1 METKYLKIGLIFAFC
16 IIIVF
21 LLVKFF
27 LPKKTTQPQPSQPSK
42 VLSPEEVAI
51 KFFELESEGNR
62 IEAEKFLFSDFSK
75 VKIFD
80 EEYLILKSNLWSQPN
95 RIFKANYNIKSK
107 EIKEKESKISLEIEV
122 KEGVPFLF
130 VFNLPEKVNFEIEL
144 TKENNEWKIVKIDS
158 PDLIVKTKIGER
170 VEIKKNIFIK
180 TNRIG
185 EFISKEIEPREINN
199 KILFLETEYEN
210 SSEKEILFSP
220 LAEWR
225 ISNTEGEFF
234 FGTKFTNGTTTE
246 IKIGGNESKRI
257 KIFFEVSQNFSVKE
271 VIFQNL
277 DKKVIFEI

>member
-21 LLVKFF
+21 LLVKIF

-42 VLSPEEVAI
+42 VFTPEEVAI

-62 IEAEKFLFSDFSK
+62 IEAEKFLFSDFLK

-170 VEIKKNIFIK
+170 VEIKKNIFIN

-185 EFISKEIEPREINN
+185 EFISKEIEPSEIND

-210 SSEKEILFSP
+210 SSEKEIFFSP

-234 FGTKFTNGTTTE
+234 YGIKFTNGTSTQ

-257 KIFFEVSQNFSVKE
+257 KIFFEVPQNFSVKE